1 MSINRISVQTSM
13 QPFIPLPHPHPQRS
27 NKIIIQQQLFPQKE
41 PPPQPLF
48 PKKFMCISF
57 IFSFLCDFPLCHF
70 YLFWRKAENMYVH
83 LCFNFFFF
91 CFYFILLYKTKF
103 GYKLQKKNRIT
114 SSKANNIDVLLQL
127 NLHTNILDY
136 VSKKFV
142 LLN

>member
-1 MSINRISVQTSM
+1 M

-57 IFSFLCDFPLCHF
+57 IFLILCDFPLCHF
-70 YLFWRKAENMYVH
+70 YLFLAQSGKYVCSFVFQ
-83 LCFNFFFF
+83 LFFF

-103 GYKLQKKNRIT
+103 GYKLQKKLHNFFKDKQYRCFATTNFAYKYFGLYVKKVCFIEL
-114 SSKANNIDVLLQL
+114 KVL
-127 NLHTNILDY
+127 
-136 VSKKFV
+136 
-142 LLN
+142 

>member
-1 MSINRISVQTSM
+1 M

-57 IFSFLCDFPLCHF
+57 IFLILCDFPLCHF

-83 LCFNFFFF
+83 LCFNFFSFASTS
-91 CFYFILLYKTKF
+91 YYYTKQN
-103 GYKLQKKNRIT
+103 LVTNCKKNRIT
-114 SSKANNIDVLLQL
+114 FSKANIIDVLLQL

>member
-1 MSINRISVQTSM
+1 M

-57 IFSFLCDFPLCHF
+57 IFLILCDFPLCHF

-83 LCFNFFFF
+83 LCFNFFSFASTS
-91 CFYFILLYKTKF
+91 YYYTKQN
-103 GYKLQKKNRIT
+103 LVTNCKKNLIT
-114 SSKANNIDVLLQL
+114 FSKANNIDVLLQL
-127 NLHTNILDY
+127 TLLTNILDY
-136 VSKKFV
+136 MSKKFV

>member
-1 MSINRISVQTSM
+1 M
-13 QPFIPLPHPHPQRS
+13 QPFILLPHPHPQRS

-57 IFSFLCDFPLCHF
+57 IFLILCDFPLCHF

-83 LCFNFFFF
+83 LCFNFFSFASTS
-91 CFYFILLYKTKF
+91 YYYTKQN
-103 GYKLQKKNRIT
+103 LVTNCKKNRIT
-114 SSKANNIDVLLQL
+114 FSKANIIDVLLQL

>member
-1 MSINRISVQTSM
+1 M

-57 IFSFLCDFPLCHF
+57 IFLILCDFPLCHF

-83 LCFNFFFF
+83 LCFNFFSFASTS
-91 CFYFILLYKTKF
+91 YYYTKQN
-103 GYKLQKKNRIT
+103 LVTNCKKNLIT
-114 SSKANNIDVLLQL
+114 FSKANNIDIFATTNFAYKYFGLYVKKVCFIELKVL
-127 NLHTNILDY
+127 
-136 VSKKFV
+136 
-142 LLN
+142 

>member
-1 MSINRISVQTSM
+1 M

-57 IFSFLCDFPLCHF
+57 IFLILCDFPLCHF
-70 YLFWRKAENMYVH
+70 YLFCAKWKICMFICVST
-83 LCFNFFFF
+83 FF
-91 CFYFILLYKTKF
+91 LLLLLHIIIQNKIW
-103 GYKLQKKNRIT
+103 LQIAKKNHIT

-136 VSKKFV
+136 MSKKFV

>member
-1 MSINRISVQTSM
+1 M
-13 QPFIPLPHPHPQRS
+13 QPFIPLPHPQRS

-57 IFSFLCDFPLCHF
+57 IFLILCDFPLCHF
-70 YLFWRKAENMYVH
+70 YLFLAQSGKYVCSFVFQ
-83 LCFNFFFF
+83 LFF
-91 CFYFILLYKTKF
+91 LLLLLHIIIQNKIW
-103 GYKLQKKNRIT
+103 LQIAKKNRIT

-136 VSKKFV
+136 MSKKFV